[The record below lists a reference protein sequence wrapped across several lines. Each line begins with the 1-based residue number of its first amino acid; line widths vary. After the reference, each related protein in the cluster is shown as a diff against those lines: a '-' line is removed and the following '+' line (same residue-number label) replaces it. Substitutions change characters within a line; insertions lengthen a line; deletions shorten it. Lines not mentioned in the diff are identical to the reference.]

1 MSARRLAR
9 AEIERLLPHRG
20 AALFLH
26 SAEVEGGRA
35 VGEARWS
42 AEHPH
47 IAGHFPGLP
56 VVPGIFLIE
65 AVAQLAG
72 VAIAAGRPEASAG
85 VGVLAAVRRCLL
97 HRPTFPETPVRL
109 EVTLHAPL
117 GGLARASG
125 LALDERGRKAATI
138 DLAISSIDPARLNG
152 SGAQ

>member
-1 MSARRLAR
+1 MSARRLSR
-9 AEIERLLPHRG
+9 SEIERLLPHRG
-20 AALFLH
+20 AALFLL
-26 SAEVEGGRA
+26 SAEIDGGRA

-42 AEHPH
+42 REHPH

-72 VAIAAGRPEASAG
+72 VAIAAGRPAANAE

-97 HRPTFPETPVRL
+97 HRPTRPETTVRL
-109 EVTLHAPL
+109 EIALHAPF

-125 LALDERGRKAATI
+125 FAFDEHGLKAATV
-138 DLAISSIDPARLNG
+138 DLAISSIDPARLG
-152 SGAQ
+152 GAGA